1 MPETQATDVTAQID
15 ARPLGALQ
23 IRTLILCGLAALLD
37 GLDLQSIGLAAPG
50 IIATLHVPPRS
61 FGLVFSAALLGLMLG
76 AFCLGPVADRFGRR
90 RILIG
95 ALVIIGAFTFAT
107 AYATSFEML
116 LVLRFLAGIGLGG
129 AMPCFI
135 SLGSEYAPFRL
146 RAVLV
151 GLLWAGFPLGGVL
164 GGILGSTLI
173 PVFGWQSL
181 FYVGG
186 VLPVLLAIV
195 LIPALPESIAFLVA
209 SGAPPA
215 QIATL
220 LGRITGHTSPPGTRF
235 VLAERRAPGL
245 PLRHL
250 FTQGRGAGTVLLWI
264 AYLMIFLMLVTNTA
278 WSPILLHAGGMA
290 VPQAAIAMAT
300 FNAGSVIG
308 TCLVGL
314 LITRVNAY
322 HALALLFVA
331 SALSFAL
338 IGQAA
343 PAFLR
348 SAALEGLTGLFLGA
362 GSSGLIAMTA
372 IFYPTA
378 MRSTGVGWAMG
389 MGRFGSFTGP
399 LLVGLMVGAGW
410 DIATTYGA
418 VGAPALVA
426 AVCTAMLGWRHARI
440 VAARATPMQTG

>member
-1 MPETQATDVTAQID
+1 MAETSVTDVTALID
-15 ARPLGALQ
+15 AHRLGALQ

-90 RILIG
+90 GILIG
-95 ALVIIGAFTFAT
+95 ALVLIGVFTFAT

-116 LVLRFLAGIGLGG
+116 LALRFLAGIGLGG

-135 SLGSEYAPFRL
+135 SLGSEYAPSRL

-151 GLLWAGFPLGGVL
+151 GLLWAGFPLGGMV
-164 GGILGSTLI
+164 GGILGSRLI
-173 PVFGWQSL
+173 PAFGWQSL

-186 VLPVLLAIV
+186 VLPLLLAIV
-195 LIPALPESIAFLVA
+195 LLPALPESIGFLVA
-209 SGAPPA
+209 TGAPPA
-215 QIATL
+215 RIATL
-220 LGRITGHTSPPGTRF
+220 LARITGHTPPSGTRF
-235 VLAERRAPGL
+235 VLGEQRPPGL

-250 FTQGRGAGTVLLWI
+250 FTQGRTAGTILLWI
-264 AYLMIFLMLVTNTA
+264 SYFAIFLMLVTNTA
-278 WSPILLHAGGMA
+278 WSPILLHAGGMPVA
-290 VPQAAIAMAT
+290 QAAIAMAA

-314 LITRVNAY
+314 LITRFNAWLS
-322 HALALLFVA
+322 LALLFVA
-331 SALSFAL
+331 SALCFGL

-343 PAFLR
+343 PGFLA
-348 SAALEGLTGLFLGA
+348 SAALEGSTGLFLGA
-362 GSSGLIAMTA
+362 GSSGLIAMTT

-410 DIATTYGA
+410 QITSTYGA

-426 AVCTAMLGWRHARI
+426 AACTAWLVRVHRGAP
-440 VAARATPMQTG
+440 AARVAPVRAL

>member
-1 MPETQATDVTAQID
+1 MPEARVTDVTALID
-15 ARPLGALQ
+15 AHPLGALQ

-61 FGLVFSAALLGLMLG
+61 FGLVFSTALLGLMVG
-76 AFCLGPVADRFGRR
+76 AFCLGPVADQFGRR

-95 ALVIIGAFTFAT
+95 ALVIIGAFTLAT
-107 AYATSFEML
+107 AYATSFQML

-129 AMPCFI
+129 AMPSFI
-135 SLGSEYAPFRL
+135 SLGAEYAPRRL

-151 GLLWAGFPLGGVL
+151 GLLWAGFPLGGMVGGVL
-164 GGILGSTLI
+164 GSRLI
-173 PVFGWQSL
+173 PAFGWQSL

-195 LIPALPESIAFLVA
+195 LLPALPESIAFLA
-209 SGAPPA
+209 ARDAAGRR
-215 QIATL
+215 IATL
-220 LGRITGHTSPPGTRF
+220 LGRIIGQPLSPGTRF
-235 VLAERRAPGL
+235 ILGEQRAPGL

-250 FTQGRGAGTVLLWI
+250 FTDGRGVGTVLLWI
-264 AYLMIFLMLVTNTA
+264 AYFTIFLMLVTNTA

-290 VPQAAIAMAT
+290 VAQAAIAMAV
-300 FNAGSVIG
+300 FNLGSVIG

-314 LITRVNAY
+314 LITRFNAY
-322 HALALLFVA
+322 RALALLFVA
-331 SALSFAL
+331 SAMSFAL

-343 PAFLR
+343 PSYLG
-348 SAALEGLTGLFLGA
+348 STALEGLTGLFLGA
-362 GSSGLIAMTA
+362 GSSGLIAMTTL
-372 IFYPTA
+372 FYPTA

-389 MGRFGSFTGP
+389 MGRFGSFIGP

-410 DIATTYGA
+410 DITATYGA

-426 AVCTAMLGWRHARI
+426 AVCTAVLGWRLGGMGARR
-440 VAARATPMQTG
+440 AAPVGTV

>member
-1 MPETQATDVTAQID
+1 MPETQVTNITALID
-15 ARPLGALQ
+15 ARPLGPLQ

-76 AFCLGPVADRFGRR
+76 AFGLGPIADRIGRR

-95 ALVIIGAFTFAT
+95 ALLIIGAFTFAT
-107 AYATSFEML
+107 ACATSFPML
-116 LVLRFLAGIGLGG
+116 LALRFLAGIGLGG
-129 AMPCFI
+129 AMPSFI
-135 SLGSEYAPFRL
+135 SLGSEYAPWRL

-164 GGILGSTLI
+164 GGILGSALI
-173 PVFGWQSL
+173 PAFGWQSL

-195 LIPALPESIAFLVA
+195 LIPALPESIGFLVA

-215 QIATL
+215 CVATL
-220 LGRITGHTSPPGTRF
+220 LARITGHTPSPGTRF
-235 VLAERRAPGL
+235 VLGEQRAPGL

-250 FTQGRGAGTVLLWI
+250 FTQGRGPGTVLLWI
-264 AYLMIFLMLVTNTA
+264 AYFTIFLMLVTNTA
-278 WSPILLHAGGMA
+278 WSPILLHAGGMPVA
-290 VPQAAIAMAT
+290 QAAIAMAA

-314 LITRVNAY
+314 LITRLNAY

-331 SALSFAL
+331 GALSFAL

-343 PAFLR
+343 PAYLG
-348 SAALEGLTGLFLGA
+348 SATLEGLTGLFLGA

-389 MGRFGSFTGP
+389 MGRFGSFSGP

-410 DIATTYGA
+410 DITTTYGA
-418 VGAPALVA
+418 VGAPALAA
-426 AVCTAMLGWRHARI
+426 AVCIAMLGWRHGRI
-440 VAARATPMQTG
+440 GASRAAPMHTH

>member
-1 MPETQATDVTAQID
+1 MPETQVTDVTALID

-23 IRTLILCGLAALLD
+23 IRTLILCGLAAVLD

-76 AFCLGPVADRFGRR
+76 AFCLGPVADRYGRR

-95 ALVIIGAFTFAT
+95 ALLIIGAFTFAT

-116 LVLRFLAGIGLGG
+116 LALRFLAGIGLGG

-135 SLGSEYAPFRL
+135 SLGSEYAPWRQ

-164 GGILGSTLI
+164 GGILGSRLI
-173 PVFGWQSL
+173 PAFGWQSL

-186 VLPVLLAIV
+186 VLPVLLVVV
-195 LIPALPESIAFLVA
+195 LIPALPESIGFLVA

-215 QIATL
+215 RIATL
-220 LGRITGHTSPPGTRF
+220 LARITGHTPPPGTSF
-235 VLAERRAPGL
+235 VLGEQRATGL
-245 PLRHL
+245 LLRHL
-250 FTQGRGAGTVLLWI
+250 FTQGRGPGTVLLWI
-264 AYLMIFLMLVTNTA
+264 AYFTIFLMLVTNTA
-278 WSPILLHAGGMA
+278 WSPILLHARGMA

-314 LITRVNAY
+314 LITRFNAY

-343 PAFLR
+343 PAFLG

-410 DIATTYGA
+410 DITATYGA

-426 AVCTAMLGWRHARI
+426 AICTAMLGWRHGGIGAH
-440 VAARATPMQTG
+440 RATPIQTG